1 VSRIKKILVPVD
13 FSEASDQ
20 AARYA
25 IDLAQQLSG
34 PDASV
39 AIELVH
45 AWQLAGYATP
55 TSDLAKETERALHD
69 QIDGY
74 AKATIPGGIAVRT
87 HLRLGVPYDEIVSL
101 ATEIQADLIVMGTT
115 GKTGLEHFLV
125 GSVAERVIRSA
136 TMPVI
141 TVRQKKKD

>member
-1 VSRIKKILVPVD
+1 MPRIKKILVPVD

-25 IDLAQQLSG
+25 VELAQQL
-34 PDASV
+34 AS
-39 AIELVH
+39 AEATISIDLVH

-55 TSDLAKETERALHD
+55 SSELAKETDRALHD
-69 QIDGY
+69 QLDAY
-74 AKATIPGGIAVRT
+74 AKATVPAGIAART
-87 HLRLGVPYDEIVSL
+87 HLRLGVPYDEIVSV
-101 ATEIQADLIVMGTT
+101 ASESEADLIVMGTT

-136 TMPVI
+136 TMPVV
-141 TVRQKKKD
+141 TVRQKKG